1 MLHFFLQVTS
11 VMLNKDGQIE
21 GMIRQ
26 LKNRENAIGFMKKDI
41 EAKMK
46 KIATLEAALAKT
58 KNTTPTIK
66 IVQGN
71 SK

>member
-1 MLHFFLQVTS
+1 
-11 VMLNKDGQIE
+11 MLNKDGQIE